1 MTLKNELKALM
12 VERDLTTKQVAEV
25 LGITA
30 EALRRRMNLEK
41 FNAQEMQTLTDL
53 LEIENPSKFFFGR

>member
-12 VERDLTTKQVAEV
+12 IEHGLTTKRVAEA

-41 FNAQEMQTLTDL
+41 FNAQEMQMLTDL
-53 LEIENPSKFFFGR
+53 LEIENPSEFFFGR